1 MIHKD
6 INTNRGNSI
15 RFGEEDQKPPVL
27 GFVDEESTSESGF

>member
-15 RFGEEDQKPPVL
+15 RFGEDQKPPVL